1 MEVESREG
9 REEGEGLGWH
19 GTKGWVMMVSKSGGV
34 ERRGRGQRGEEGVGW
49 VGDVDRFL

>member
-19 GTKGWVMMVSKSGGV
+19 GTKGWVMRVSKSGGLREERG
-34 ERRGRGQRGEEGVGW
+34 ERRERREGVRKGW
-49 VGDVDRFL
+49 DR